1 MALSI
6 SVSLSPFFLLAGG
19 SDEAGKFPEVPPV
32 DVPPPDV
39 LPVDVLPV
47 DVLPPD
53 VLPVYVLPI
62 DELPVDVLPADVLP
76 VDVPVDMPSSNGSS
90 ELNVMEHDDDDDV
103 FSIEAEVSSAVSS
116 GQVKLL
122 QVLKTKAHTI
132 VDMSS

>member
-39 LPVDVLPV
+39 LPVDVPPV
-47 DVLPPD
+47 DVLPVD
-53 VLPVYVLPI
+53 V
-62 DELPVDVLPADVLP
+62 LPVDVLPADVLP

-90 ELNVMEHDDDDDV
+90 ELNVMEHDDDDV
-103 FSIEAEVSSAVSS
+103 FSIEAEVFLCCFLR
-116 GQVKLL
+116 GK
-122 QVLKTKAHTI
+122 
-132 VDMSS
+132 